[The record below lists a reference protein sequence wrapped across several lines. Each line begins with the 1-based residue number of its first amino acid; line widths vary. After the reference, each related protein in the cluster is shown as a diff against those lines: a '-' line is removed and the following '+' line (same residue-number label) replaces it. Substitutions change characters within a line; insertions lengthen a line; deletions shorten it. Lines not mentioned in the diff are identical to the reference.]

1 MALPGPAPPLLLLL
15 LLPLTAA
22 AAAATPSAQLPAVA
36 PCNFTEGVDCGGMI
50 TPPGFMRN
58 YGTDAR
64 PVAIPRRR
72 DRPLQRA
79 LLATKGTPGSLYRR
93 RGSTF
98 LKEQPVSP
106 GTGKG
111 PKVRPQND
119 ARRPR
124 RRRSAAPPAPSRP
137 PVPPPCSRWT
147 RAGSACSS
155 RTAHAALRAR
165 ARGSVACRRA
175 SPCLQSAP
183 HRGRRQHRRPARP
196 RSSRSGRRRST

>member
-1 MALPGPAPPLLLLL
+1 MHAIVRTERMLHRDKYQSDKKGTGASTMALPGPAPPLLLLL

-79 LLATKGTPGSLYRR
+79 LLATKRHSRVM
-93 RGSTF
+93 
-98 LKEQPVSP
+98 VSP
-106 GTGKG
+106 
-111 PKVRPQND
+111 
-119 ARRPR
+119 
-124 RRRSAAPPAPSRP
+124 S
-137 PVPPPCSRWT
+137 
-147 RAGSACSS
+147 
-155 RTAHAALRAR
+155 
-165 ARGSVACRRA
+165 
-175 SPCLQSAP
+175 
-183 HRGRRQHRRPARP
+183 
-196 RSSRSGRRRST
+196 